1 MIQLYKMA
9 WRDLGRNRR
18 RTFFSMLAL
27 AVGVALL
34 IFMASFI
41 AGEMRGAMQ
50 TSIKLQTGHLQV
62 RAASYNEDK
71 TSLKWED
78 LIENPEALAAQIAA
92 RPEVQAATPRLYA
105 TGIVVAGDTST
116 GVRVIGIDPASAAS
130 APFRDGMVS
139 GSYLTADDR
148 GGLLM
153 GQTLADKLKSASG
166 KKLAPGDTI
175 NLLVN
180 TSNGDVDQQSFV
192 IRGLFSTDTPGYD
205 ESTIFLP
212 LAKAQAIT
220 RTEKHASVIFIL
232 LKDQNQTDAVAAA
245 LQAPAYQVKTYIQLN
260 TLLGEFEQFANV
272 YMYIFYLIVLGIT
285 ATVIINTLIMSVFE
299 RTREI
304 GILAAMGMR
313 GGRIM
318 AMFFAESSLLAVGGI
333 AIGVVLGSLLSAY
346 VQRYGFFIGNMG
358 ITGILIGERIYTYL
372 TLNDIVTLTILAFVI
387 TLVASLYPAMLAARM
402 DPVEALHGGK

>member
-27 AVGVALL
+27 AFGVALL

-50 TSIKLQTGHLQV
+50 TSIKLQSGHLQV

-71 TSLKWED
+71 TSLAWED
-78 LIENPEALAAQIAA
+78 LIENPDALAAQIAA
-92 RPEVQAATPRLYA
+92 RPEVQVATPRLYA
-105 TGIVVAGDTST
+105 TGIVAAGDMST
-116 GVRVIGIDPASAAS
+116 GVRVLGIDPASAAS

-139 GSYLTADDR
+139 GDYLTADDR

-153 GQTLADKLKSASG
+153 GRTLADKLG
-166 KKLAPGDTI
+166 LAPGDTI

-180 TSNGDVDQQSFV
+180 TSNGDVDQQPFV
-192 IRGLFSTDTPGYD
+192 IRGLYSTSTPGYD

-212 LAKAQAIT
+212 LAKAQAIA
-220 RTEKHASVIFIL
+220 RAENHASVIFIL
-232 LKDQNQTDAVAAA
+232 LKDQDQANAVAAA
-245 LQAPAYQVKTYIQLN
+245 LQAPAYQVKTFVQLN
-260 TLLGEFEQFANV
+260 TLLSEFEQFANV

-313 GGRIM
+313 GRRIM

-333 AIGVVLGSLLSAY
+333 TMGIVLGSLLSAY
-346 VQRYGFFIGNMG
+346 VQRYGFFIGDFG

-372 TLNDIVTLTILAFVI
+372 TLNDIVTLTLMAFVI
-387 TLVASLYPAMLAARM
+387 TLLAALYPAWLAAHM
-402 DPVEALHGGK
+402 EPVEALHGGK

>member
-27 AVGVALL
+27 AFGVALL
-34 IFMASFI
+34 VFMASFV
-41 AGEMRGAMQ
+41 AGEIRGA
-50 TSIKLQTGHLQV
+50 LQSAISLQSGHLQV

-78 LIENPEALAAQIAA
+78 LIENPDALAAQIAA
-92 RPEVQAATPRLYA
+92 RPDVQVATPRLYA

-139 GSYLTADDR
+139 GDYLTADDR

-153 GQTLADKLKSASG
+153 GQTLAGKLKLS
-166 KKLAPGDTI
+166 PGDTI
-175 NLLVN
+175 SLLVN
-180 TSNGDVDQQSFV
+180 TSNGDVDQQTFV
-192 IRGLFSTDTPGYD
+192 IRGIYSTGTPGYD
-205 ESTIFLP
+205 ESTVFLP

-220 RTEKHASVIFIL
+220 RAENHASVIFIL
-232 LKDQNQTDAVAAA
+232 LKDQDQANAVAAA
-245 LQAPAYQVKTYIQLN
+245 LQGSAYQVKTYIQLN
-260 TLLGEFEQFANV
+260 PLLSEFEQFANV
-272 YMYIFYLIVLGIT
+272 FMYLFYLIVLGIT

-333 AIGVVLGSLLSAY
+333 VMGVALGSLLSAY
-346 VQRYGFFIGNMG
+346 VQKYGIFIGDFG

-372 TLNDIVTLTILAFVI
+372 TLNDIVTLTIMAFVI
-387 TLVASLYPAMLAARM
+387 TLLAALYPALLAARM
-402 DPVEALHGGK
+402 EPVEALHGGKLA

>member
-27 AVGVALL
+27 AFGVALL
-34 IFMASFI
+34 VFMASFV
-41 AGEMRGAMQ
+41 AGEIRGA
-50 TSIKLQTGHLQV
+50 LQSAISLQSGHLQV
-62 RAASYNEDK
+62 RAASYDEDK

-78 LIENPEALAAQIAA
+78 LIENPDALAAQIAA

-116 GVRVIGIDPASAAS
+116 GVRVIGIDPASPAS

-139 GSYLTADDR
+139 GDYLTADDR
-148 GGLLM
+148 GGLLI
-153 GQTLADKLKSASG
+153 GRTLADRL
-166 KKLAPGDTI
+166 KLAPGDTI
-175 NLLVN
+175 SLLVN

-192 IRGLFSTDTPGYD
+192 IRGLYSTGTPGYD

-220 RTEKHASVIFIL
+220 RAENRASVIFIL
-232 LKDQNQTDAVAAA
+232 LKNQDRTDAVAAA
-245 LQAPAYQVKTYIQLN
+245 LQGPAYQVKTYIQLN
-260 TLLGEFEQFANV
+260 PLLSEFEQFANI

-333 AIGVVLGSLLSAY
+333 VMGVALGSLLSAY
-346 VQRYGFFIGNMG
+346 VQRYGIFIGDFG
-358 ITGILIGERIYTYL
+358 ITGIFIGERIYTYL
-372 TLNDIVTLTILAFVI
+372 TLNDIVILTIMAFII
-387 TLVASLYPAMLAARM
+387 TLLAALYPALLAARM
-402 DPVEALHGGK
+402 EPVEALHGGK

>member
-27 AVGVALL
+27 AFGVALL

-41 AGEMRGAMQ
+41 AGEMRGALQ

-71 TSLKWED
+71 TSLAWED
-78 LIENPEALAAQIAA
+78 LIENPDALAAQIAA
-92 RPEVQAATPRLYA
+92 RPEVQVATPRLYA
-105 TGIVVAGDTST
+105 TGIVVTGDTST
-116 GVRVIGIDPASAAS
+116 GVRVIGIAPASAAS

-139 GSYLTADDR
+139 GDYLTADDR

-153 GQTLADKLKSASG
+153 GQTLAGKLR
-166 KKLAPGDTI
+166 LAPGDTI

-192 IRGLFSTDTPGYD
+192 IRGTYSTGTPGYD

-212 LAKAQAIT
+212 LAKAQAIA
-220 RTEKHASVIFIL
+220 RAENHASVIFIL
-232 LKDQNQTDAVAAA
+232 LKDQDQTDALAAA
-245 LQAPAYQVKTYIQLN
+245 LQGPAYQVKTYIELN
-260 TLLGEFEQFANV
+260 ALLSEFERFANV
-272 YMYIFYLIVLGIT
+272 YMYMFYLIVLGIT

-333 AIGVVLGSLLSAY
+333 AMGIVLGSLLSAY
-346 VQRYGFFIGNMG
+346 VQRYGFFIGDLG
-358 ITGILIGERIYTYL
+358 VTGILIGERIYTYL
-372 TLNDIVTLTILAFVI
+372 TLNDIVTLTIMAFVI
-387 TLVASLYPAMLAARM
+387 TLLAALYPAWLAAKM
-402 DPVEALHGGK
+402 EPVEALHSGK

>member
-1 MIQLYKMA
+1 MIQLYRMA

-27 AVGVALL
+27 AFGVALL
-34 IFMASFI
+34 LFMASFI
-41 AGEMRGAMQ
+41 AGEMRGALQ
-50 TSIKLQTGHLQV
+50 SAIKLQSGHLQV
-62 RAASYNEDK
+62 RAATYNEDK

-78 LIENPEALAAQIAA
+78 LLENPDALAAQIAT

-105 TGIVVAGDTST
+105 TGIVAAGDTST
-116 GVRVIGIDPASAAS
+116 GVRVIGIDPASVAS

-139 GSYLTADDR
+139 GDYLTADDR

-153 GQTLADKLKSASG
+153 GRTLADKL
-166 KKLAPGDTI
+166 KLAPGDTI

-180 TSNGDVDQQSFV
+180 TSNGDVDQQSFA
-192 IRGLFSTDTPGYD
+192 IRGIYSTGTPGYD

-212 LAKAQAIT
+212 LAKAQAIA
-220 RTEKHASVIFIL
+220 RAENHASVIFIL
-232 LKDQNQTDAVAAA
+232 LKDQDQTDALAAA
-245 LQAPAYQVKTYIQLN
+245 LQGPAYQVKTYIELN
-260 TLLGEFEQFANV
+260 ALLNEFEQYANS
-272 YMYIFYLIVLGIT
+272 YMYLFYLIVLVIT

-304 GILAAMGMR
+304 GILAVMGMR

-333 AIGVVLGSLLSAY
+333 VMGVALGSLLSAY
-346 VQRYGFFIGNMG
+346 VQQYGFFIGDFG

-372 TLNDIVTLTILAFVI
+372 TLNDIVTLTIMAFVI
-387 TLVASLYPAMLAARM
+387 TLLAALYPAWLAAKM
-402 DPVEALHGGK
+402 EPVEALHSGK

>member
-1 MIQLYKMA
+1 MIKLYKMA

-27 AVGVALL
+27 AFGVALL
-34 IFMASFI
+34 LFMASFI

-50 TSIKLQTGHLQV
+50 TSIKLQSGHLQV
-62 RAASYNEDK
+62 WAASYNEDK

-78 LIENPEALAAQIAA
+78 LIQNPDALAAQLAA
-92 RPEVQAATPRLYA
+92 RPEVLTATPRLYA
-105 TGIVVAGDTST
+105 TGIVAAGNTST
-116 GVRVIGIDPASAAS
+116 GVRVIGIDPASVAS

-139 GSYLTADDR
+139 GDYLTADDR

-153 GQTLADKLKSASG
+153 GRTLADKL
-166 KKLAPGDTI
+166 KLAPGDTI
-175 NLLVN
+175 NLLAN
-180 TSNGDVDQQSFV
+180 TSNGDVDQQVFV
-192 IRGLFSTDTPGYD
+192 IRGIYSTDTPGYD

-220 RTEKHASVIFIL
+220 RAENHASVIFIL
-232 LKDQNQTDAVAAA
+232 LKDQDQTDAMAAA
-245 LQAPAYQVKTYIQLN
+245 LQGPAYQVKTYIELN
-260 TLLGEFEQFANV
+260 ALLNEFEQYANSMF
-272 YMYIFYLIVLGIT
+272 YLFYLIVLGIT

-313 GGRIM
+313 GRRIM

-333 AIGVVLGSLLSAY
+333 AMGVVLGSLLSAY
-346 VQRYGFFIGNMG
+346 VQRYGFFIGDFG
-358 ITGILIGERIYTYL
+358 ITGILIGERIYAYL
-372 TLNDIVTLTILAFVI
+372 TLNDIVTLTIMAFVI
-387 TLVASLYPAMLAARM
+387 TLLASLYPAWMAAHM
-402 DPVEALHGGK
+402 EPAEALHGGK

>member
-18 RTFFSMLAL
+18 RTVFSILAL
-27 AVGVALL
+27 AFGVALL
-34 IFMASFI
+34 IFMAAFVS
-41 AGEMRGAMQ
+41 GEMRGSLQ
-50 TSIKLQTGHLQV
+50 TSIKLQSGHLQV

-71 TSLKWED
+71 TSLAWKD
-78 LIENPEALAAQIAA
+78 LIENPDVLAAQVAA
-92 RPEVQAATPRLYA
+92 RPEVQVATPRLYA
-105 TGIVVAGDTST
+105 TGIVAAGHTST
-116 GVRVIGIDPASAAS
+116 GVRVMGIDPASAAS

-139 GSYLTADDR
+139 GDYLTADDR

-153 GQTLADKLKSASG
+153 GQTLADKLR
-166 KKLAPGDTI
+166 LAPGDTI

-180 TSNGDVDQQSFV
+180 TSNGDVDQQPFV
-192 IRGLFSTDTPGYD
+192 IRGLYSTGTPGYD

-212 LAKAQAIT
+212 LAKAQAIS
-220 RTEKHASVIFIL
+220 RAENHASVIFIL
-232 LKDQNQTDAVAAA
+232 LKDQDQTDAVAAA

-260 TLLGEFEQFANV
+260 PLLSEFEQFANV
-272 YMYIFYLIVLGIT
+272 YMYLFYLIVLGIT
-285 ATVIINTLIMSVFE
+285 ATVIVNTLVMSVFE

-313 GGRIM
+313 GSRIM

-333 AIGVVLGSLLSAY
+333 AVGVVLGSLLSAY
-346 VQRYGFFIGNMG
+346 VQRYGFFIGDFG

-372 TLNDIVTLTILAFVI
+372 TLNDIVTLTIMAFVI
-387 TLVASLYPAMLAARM
+387 TLLAALYPAWLAAKM
-402 DPVEALHGGK
+402 EPVEALHSGK

>member
-34 IFMASFI
+34 VFMASFV
-41 AGEMRGAMQ
+41 AGEMRGALQ
-50 TSIKLQTGHLQV
+50 TSIKLQSGHLQV

-71 TSLKWED
+71 TSLAWED
-78 LIENPEALAAQIAA
+78 LIEDPDALAAQIAA
-92 RPEVQAATPRLYA
+92 MPEVQVATPRLYA

-116 GVRVIGIDPASAAS
+116 GVRVLGIDPASAAS
-130 APFRDGMVS
+130 TPFREGVVS
-139 GSYLTADDR
+139 GEFLTADDR

-153 GQTLADKLKSASG
+153 GQTLADKLR
-166 KKLAPGDTI
+166 LAPGDTI

-180 TSNGDVDQQSFV
+180 TSNGDVDQQPFV
-192 IRGLFSTDTPGYD
+192 IRGLYSTGTPGYD

-212 LAKAQAIT
+212 LSKAQAIS
-220 RTEKHASVIFIL
+220 RAENHASVIFIL
-232 LKDQNQTDAVAAA
+232 LKDQAQTDAVAAA
-245 LQAPAYQVKTYIQLN
+245 LQAPAYQVKTFIQLN
-260 TLLGEFEQFANV
+260 PLLSEFEQFANV
-272 YMYIFYLIVLGIT
+272 YMYLFYLIVLGIT
-285 ATVIINTLIMSVFE
+285 ATVIVNTLVMSVFE

-313 GGRIM
+313 GRRIM

-333 AIGVVLGSLLSAY
+333 VMGAVLGSLLSAY
-346 VQRYGFFIGNMG
+346 VQRYGFFIGEIGM
-358 ITGILIGERIYTYL
+358 TGILIGERIYTYL
-372 TLNDIVTLTILAFVI
+372 TLNDVVTLAIMAFVI
-387 TLVASLYPAMLAARM
+387 TLLAALYPAWMAAKM
-402 DPVEALHGGK
+402 EPVEALHSDK

>member
-1 MIQLYKMA
+1 MVQLYKMA

-18 RTFFSMLAL
+18 RTLFSMLAL
-27 AVGVALL
+27 AFGVALL
-34 IFMASFI
+34 VFMASFL
-41 AGEMRGAMQ
+41 AGEMRGSLQ
-50 TSIKLQTGHLQV
+50 TAIKLQSGHLQV

-78 LIENPEALAAQIAA
+78 LIENPDVLAAQIAA
-92 RPEVQAATPRLYA
+92 RPEVQVATPRLYA

-116 GVRVIGIDPASAAS
+116 GVRVIGIDPSSAAS

-139 GSYLTADDR
+139 GDYLTTDDR

-153 GQTLADKLKSASG
+153 GQTLADKL
-166 KKLAPGDTI
+166 KLAPGDTI

-192 IRGLFSTDTPGYD
+192 IRGIYSTGTPGYD

-212 LAKAQAIT
+212 LAKAQAIA
-220 RTEKHASVIFIL
+220 RAENHASVIFIL
-232 LKDQNQTDAVAAA
+232 LKDQDQTDAVAAA
-245 LQAPAYQVKTYIQLN
+245 LALAYQVKTYVQLN
-260 TLLGEFEQFANV
+260 ALLSDFEQFANV
-272 YMYIFYLIVLGIT
+272 YMYLFYLIVLGIT

-304 GILAAMGMR
+304 GILAAIGMK
-313 GGRIM
+313 GARIM

-333 AIGVVLGSLLSAY
+333 VMGVALGSLLSAY
-346 VQRYGFFIGNMG
+346 VQRYGIFIGDFG
-358 ITGILIGERIYTYL
+358 ITGMLIGERIYTYL
-372 TLNDIVTLTILAFVI
+372 TLSDIVTLTIMAFVI
-387 TLVASLYPAMLAARM
+387 TLLAALYPAIVAAKM
-402 DPVEALHGGK
+402 EPVEALHGGK

>member
-27 AVGVALL
+27 AFGVALL

-50 TSIKLQTGHLQV
+50 TSIKLQSGHLQV
-62 RAASYNEDK
+62 RAATYNEDK

-78 LIENPEALAAQIAA
+78 LIENPDALAAQVAA
-92 RPEVQAATPRLYA
+92 RPEVQVATPRLYA
-105 TGIVVAGDTST
+105 TGIVAAGDTST

-139 GSYLTADDR
+139 GDYLSADDR

-153 GQTLADKLKSASG
+153 GQTLADKL
-166 KKLAPGDTI
+166 KLAPGDTI

-180 TSNGDVDQQSFV
+180 TSNGDVDQQPFV
-192 IRGLFSTDTPGYD
+192 IRGLYSTGTPGYD

-212 LAKAQAIT
+212 LAKAQAIA
-220 RTEKHASVIFIL
+220 RAENHASVIFIL
-232 LKDQNQTDAVAAA
+232 LKDQDQAGAVAAA
-245 LQAPAYQVKTYIQLN
+245 LQAPAYQVKTFVQLN
-260 TLLGEFEQFANV
+260 TLLSEFEQFANV

-333 AIGVVLGSLLSAY
+333 VMGVALGSLLSAY
-346 VQRYGFFIGNMG
+346 VQRYGFFIGDFG

-387 TLVASLYPAMLAARM
+387 TLLAALYPAWLAAHM
-402 DPVEALHGGK
+402 EPVEALRGEK

>member
-27 AVGVALL
+27 AFGVALL
-34 IFMASFI
+34 LFMASFI
-41 AGEMRGAMQ
+41 AGEMRGALQ
-50 TSIKLQTGHLQV
+50 SAIKLQSGHLQV
-62 RAASYNEDK
+62 RAATYNEDK

-78 LIENPEALAAQIAA
+78 LLENPDALAAQIAA

-105 TGIVVAGDTST
+105 TGIVAAGDTST
-116 GVRVIGIDPASAAS
+116 GVRVIGIDPASVAS

-139 GSYLTADDR
+139 GDYLTADDR

-153 GQTLADKLKSASG
+153 GRTLADKL
-166 KKLAPGDTI
+166 KLAPGDTI

-180 TSNGDVDQQSFV
+180 TSNGDVDQQPFA
-192 IRGLFSTDTPGYD
+192 IRGIYSTDTPGYD

-220 RTEKHASVIFIL
+220 RAENHASVIFIL
-232 LKDQNQTDAVAAA
+232 LKDQDQTDALAAA
-245 LQAPAYQVKTYIQLN
+245 LQGPAYQVKTYIELN
-260 TLLGEFEQFANV
+260 ALLSEFEQYANSMF
-272 YMYIFYLIVLGIT
+272 YLFYLIVLGIT

-318 AMFFAESSLLAVGGI
+318 AMFFAESSLLAAGGI
-333 AIGVVLGSLLSAY
+333 VMGVALGSLLSAY
-346 VQRYGFFIGNMG
+346 VQQYGFFIGDLG

-372 TLNDIVTLTILAFVI
+372 TLNDIVTLTIMAFVI
-387 TLVASLYPAMLAARM
+387 TLLAALYPAWLAAHM
-402 DPVEALHGGK
+402 EPVEALHGSK

>member
-27 AVGVALL
+27 AFGVALL
-34 IFMASFI
+34 LFMASFV
-41 AGEMRGAMQ
+41 AGEMRGALQ
-50 TSIKLQTGHLQV
+50 SAIKLQSGHLQV

-78 LIENPEALAAQIAA
+78 LIENPDALAAQIAA

-139 GSYLTADDR
+139 GDYLTTDDR

-153 GQTLADKLKSASG
+153 GKTLAGKL
-166 KKLAPGDTI
+166 KLAPGDTI

-192 IRGLFSTDTPGYD
+192 IRGLYSTGTPGYD

-212 LAKAQAIT
+212 LAKAQAIA
-220 RTEKHASVIFIL
+220 RAEKHASVIFIL
-232 LKDQNQTDAVAAA
+232 LKDQDQTDAVAAA
-245 LQAPAYQVKTYIQLN
+245 LAPAYQVKTYIQLN
-260 TLLGEFEQFANV
+260 ALLSEWEQFANA

-285 ATVIINTLIMSVFE
+285 ATVIINTLVMSVFE

-304 GILAAMGMR
+304 GILAAMGMK

-346 VQRYGFFIGNMG
+346 VQRYGFFIGEMG

-372 TLNDIVTLTILAFVI
+372 TLNDIVTLTIMAFVI
-387 TLVASLYPAMLAARM
+387 TLLAALYPAWLAAKM
-402 DPVEALHGGK
+402 EPVEALHSGK

>member
-27 AVGVALL
+27 AFGVALL
-34 IFMASFI
+34 LFMASFI
-41 AGEMRGAMQ
+41 AGEMRGALQ
-50 TSIKLQTGHLQV
+50 SAIKLQSGHLQV
-62 RAASYNEDK
+62 RAATYNEDK

-78 LIENPEALAAQIAA
+78 LLENPDALAAQIAA

-105 TGIVVAGDTST
+105 TGIVAAGDTST
-116 GVRVIGIDPASAAS
+116 GVRVIGIDPASVAS

-139 GSYLTADDR
+139 GDYLTADDR

-153 GQTLADKLKSASG
+153 GRTLADKL
-166 KKLAPGDTI
+166 KLAPGDTI

-180 TSNGDVDQQSFV
+180 TSNGDVDQQSFA
-192 IRGLFSTDTPGYD
+192 IRGIYSTDTPGYD
-205 ESTIFLP
+205 ENTIFLP

-220 RTEKHASVIFIL
+220 RAENHASVIFIL
-232 LKDQNQTDAVAAA
+232 LKDQDQTDALAAA
-245 LQAPAYQVKTYIQLN
+245 LQGPAYQVKTYIELN
-260 TLLGEFEQFANV
+260 ALLSEFEQYANS
-272 YMYIFYLIVLGIT
+272 YMYLFYLIVLGIT

-333 AIGVVLGSLLSAY
+333 VMGVALGSLLSAY
-346 VQRYGFFIGNMG
+346 VQQYGFFIGDFG

-372 TLNDIVTLTILAFVI
+372 TLNDIVTLTIMAFVI
-387 TLVASLYPAMLAARM
+387 TLLAALYPAWMAAHM
-402 DPVEALHGGK
+402 EPVEALHGSK

>member
-1 MIQLYKMA
+1 MMQLYKMA

-34 IFMASFI
+34 LFMASFI
-41 AGEMRGAMQ
+41 AGEMRGALQ
-50 TSIKLQTGHLQV
+50 SAIKLQSGHLQV
-62 RAASYNEDK
+62 QAASYNEDK
-71 TSLKWED
+71 TSLDFAD
-78 LIENPEALAAQIAA
+78 LLENPDALAAQIAA
-92 RPEVQAATPRLYA
+92 RPEVQTATPRLYA
-105 TGIVVAGDTST
+105 TAIVVAGDTST
-116 GVRVIGIDPASAAS
+116 GVRLIGIDPASAAN

-139 GSYLTADDR
+139 GDYLAADDR

-153 GQTLADKLKSASG
+153 GKTLADKLG
-166 KKLAPGDTI
+166 LAPGATV

-192 IRGLFSTDTPGYD
+192 IRGIYSTRTPGYD

-220 RTEKHASVIFIL
+220 RAENHASIIFIL
-232 LKDQNQTDAVAAA
+232 LKDQDQTDAVVAA
-245 LQAPAYQVKTYIQLN
+245 LQAPAYQVKNYIQLN
-260 TLLGEFEQFANV
+260 ALLSEFEQFANV
-272 YMYIFYLIVLGIT
+272 YMYVFYLIVLGIT

-333 AIGVVLGSLLSAY
+333 VMGVALGSLLSAY
-346 VQRYGFFIGNMG
+346 VQHYGFFIGDLG
-358 ITGILIGERIYTYL
+358 VTGILIGERIYTYL
-372 TLNDIVTLTILAFVI
+372 TLNDVVTLSIMALVI
-387 TLVASLYPAMLAARM
+387 TLLAALYPAMVAANLE
-402 DPVEALHGGK
+402 PVEALHGGK

>member
-27 AVGVALL
+27 AFGVALL
-34 IFMASFI
+34 VFMASFI

-50 TSIKLQTGHLQV
+50 TSIKLQSGHLQV

-78 LIENPEALAAQIAA
+78 LIENPDALAAQITA
-92 RPEVQAATPRLYA
+92 RPAVLAATPRLYA
-105 TGIVVAGDTST
+105 TGIVAAGNTST
-116 GVRVIGIDPASAAS
+116 GVRVIGIDPNSAAS
-130 APFRDGMVS
+130 APFREGMVS
-139 GSYLTADDR
+139 GDYLTADDR

-153 GQTLADKLKSASG
+153 GQTLADKLR
-166 KKLAPGDTI
+166 LAPGDTL

-180 TSNGDVDQQSFV
+180 TSNGDVDQQRFV
-192 IRGLFSTDTPGYD
+192 IRGIYSTDTPGYD

-220 RTEKHASVIFIL
+220 RAGNHASIIFIL
-232 LKDQNQTDAVAAA
+232 LKDQDQTDAVAAA
-245 LQAPAYQVKTYIQLN
+245 LQAPAYQVKTFLQLN
-260 TLLGEFEQFANV
+260 TLLSEFEQFANV

-304 GILAAMGMR
+304 GILAAIGMTGR
-313 GGRIM
+313 RIM

-333 AIGVVLGSLLSAY
+333 AMGVVLGSLLSAY
-346 VQRYGFFIGNMG
+346 VQRYGFFIGDFG
-358 ITGILIGERIYTYL
+358 ITGILIGERIYAYL
-372 TLNDIVTLTILAFVI
+372 TLNDVVTLTIMAFVV
-387 TLVASLYPAMLAARM
+387 TLLAALYPAWLAAHM
-402 DPVEALHGGK
+402 EPVEALHGGQ

>member
-9 WRDLGRNRR
+9 LRDLGRNRR

-71 TSLKWED
+71 TSLAWED
-78 LIENPEALAAQIAA
+78 LIENPDALAAQIAA
-92 RPEVQAATPRLYA
+92 RPEVQVATPRLYA
-105 TGIVVAGDTST
+105 TGIVVTGDTST
-116 GVRVIGIDPASAAS
+116 GVRVLGIDPTSAAS
-130 APFRDGMVS
+130 APFRDGVVS
-139 GSYLTADDR
+139 GNYLTADDR

-153 GQTLADKLKSASG
+153 GRTLADKLG
-166 KKLAPGDTI
+166 LAPGDTI

-192 IRGLFSTDTPGYD
+192 IRGLYSTDTPGYD
-205 ESTIFLP
+205 ESTVFLP
-212 LAKAQAIT
+212 LAKAQAIA
-220 RTEKHASVIFIL
+220 RAENHASVIFIL
-232 LKDQNQTDAVAAA
+232 LKDQDQTDAVAAA
-245 LQAPAYQVKTYIQLN
+245 LQAPAYQVKTFVQLN
-260 TLLGEFEQFANV
+260 TLLSEYEQFANV

-333 AIGVVLGSLLSAY
+333 AIGIVLGSLLSAY
-346 VQRYGFFIGNMG
+346 VQRYGFFIGEMG
-358 ITGILIGERIYTYL
+358 ITGILIGERIYPHL

-387 TLVASLYPAMLAARM
+387 TLLAALYPAWLAAKM
-402 DPVEALHGGK
+402 EPVEALHGGK

>member
-27 AVGVALL
+27 AFGVALL

-41 AGEMRGAMQ
+41 AGEMRGALQ
-50 TSIKLQTGHLQV
+50 TSIKLQSGHLQV

-78 LIENPEALAAQIAA
+78 LIENPDALAAQIAA
-92 RPEVQAATPRLYA
+92 RPEVLTATPRLYA
-105 TGIVVAGDTST
+105 TGIVAAGDTST

-139 GSYLTADDR
+139 GDYLSADDR

-153 GQTLADKLKSASG
+153 GRTLADKLR
-166 KKLAPGDTI
+166 LAPGDTI

-180 TSNGDVDQQSFV
+180 TSNGDVDQQPFV
-192 IRGLFSTDTPGYD
+192 IRGLYSTDTPGYD
-205 ESTIFLP
+205 ESTVFLP
-212 LAKAQAIT
+212 LAKAQAIA
-220 RTEKHASVIFIL
+220 RAENHASVIFIL
-232 LKDQNQTDAVAAA
+232 LKDQDQTDAVAAA
-245 LQAPAYQVKTYIQLN
+245 LQAPAYQVKTFVQLN
-260 TLLGEFEQFANV
+260 TLLSEFEQFANV

-313 GGRIM
+313 GRRIM

-333 AIGVVLGSLLSAY
+333 AMGIVLGSLLSAY
-346 VQRYGFFIGNMG
+346 VQRYGFFIGDFG

-372 TLNDIVTLTILAFVI
+372 TLNDIVTLTIMAFVI
-387 TLVASLYPAMLAARM
+387 TLLAALYPAWLAAHM
-402 DPVEALHGGK
+402 EPVEALHGGK

>member
-27 AVGVALL
+27 AFGVALL
-34 IFMASFI
+34 LFMASFI
-41 AGEMRGAMQ
+41 AGEMRGALQ
-50 TSIKLQTGHLQV
+50 SAIKLQSGHLQV
-62 RAASYNEDK
+62 RAATYNEDK

-78 LIENPEALAAQIAA
+78 LLENPDALAAQIAT

-105 TGIVVAGDTST
+105 TGIVAAGDTST
-116 GVRVIGIDPASAAS
+116 GVRVIGIDPASVAS

-139 GSYLTADDR
+139 GDYLTADDR

-153 GQTLADKLKSASG
+153 GRTLADKL
-166 KKLAPGDTI
+166 KLAPGDTI

-192 IRGLFSTDTPGYD
+192 IRGLYSTGTPGYD

-212 LAKAQAIT
+212 LAKAQAIA
-220 RTEKHASVIFIL
+220 RAENHASVIFIL
-232 LKDQNQTDAVAAA
+232 LKDQDQTDAVAAA
-245 LQAPAYQVKTYIQLN
+245 LQAPAYQVKTFVQLN
-260 TLLGEFEQFANV
+260 TLLSEFEQFANV
-272 YMYIFYLIVLGIT
+272 YMYMFYLIVLGIT

-333 AIGVVLGSLLSAY
+333 VMGVALGSLLSAY
-346 VQRYGFFIGNMG
+346 VQQYGFFIGDLG

-372 TLNDIVTLTILAFVI
+372 TLNDIVTLTIMAFVI
-387 TLVASLYPAMLAARM
+387 TLLAALYPAWLAAHM
-402 DPVEALHGGK
+402 EPVEALHGGK

>member
-27 AVGVALL
+27 AFGVALL

-50 TSIKLQTGHLQV
+50 TSIKLQSGHLQV

-71 TSLKWED
+71 TSLAWED
-78 LIENPEALAAQIAA
+78 LIENPDALAAQIAA
-92 RPEVQAATPRLYA
+92 RPEVQVATPRLYA
-105 TGIVVAGDTST
+105 TGIVAAGDTST
-116 GVRVIGIDPASAAS
+116 GVRVLGIDPTSAAS
-130 APFRDGMVS
+130 APFRDGMAS
-139 GSYLTADDR
+139 GDYLTADDR

-153 GQTLADKLKSASG
+153 GRTLADKLG
-166 KKLAPGDTI
+166 LAPGDTI

-180 TSNGDVDQQSFV
+180 TSNGDVDQQPFV
-192 IRGLFSTDTPGYD
+192 IRGLYSTGTPGYD

-212 LAKAQAIT
+212 LAKAQAIA
-220 RTEKHASVIFIL
+220 RAENHASVIFIL
-232 LKDQNQTDAVAAA
+232 LKDQDQTDAVAAA
-245 LQAPAYQVKTYIQLN
+245 LQAPAYQVKTFVQLN
-260 TLLGEFEQFANV
+260 TLLSEFEQFANV

-333 AIGVVLGSLLSAY
+333 VMGVALGSLLSAY
-346 VQRYGFFIGNMG
+346 VQQYGFFIGDFG

-372 TLNDIVTLTILAFVI
+372 TLNDIVTLTIMAFVI
-387 TLVASLYPAMLAARM
+387 TLLAALYPAWLAAHM
-402 DPVEALHGGK
+402 EPVEALHGSK

>member
-27 AVGVALL
+27 AFGVALL
-34 IFMASFI
+34 LFMASFI
-41 AGEMRGAMQ
+41 AGEMRGALQ
-50 TSIKLQTGHLQV
+50 SAIKLQSGHLQV
-62 RAASYNEDK
+62 RAATYNEDK
-71 TSLKWED
+71 TSLAWED
-78 LIENPEALAAQIAA
+78 LLENPDALAAQIAT

-105 TGIVVAGDTST
+105 TGIVAAGDTST
-116 GVRVIGIDPASAAS
+116 GVRVIGIDPASVAS

-139 GSYLTADDR
+139 GDYLTADDR

-153 GQTLADKLKSASG
+153 GRTLADKL
-166 KKLAPGDTI
+166 KLAPGDTI

-180 TSNGDVDQQSFV
+180 TSNGDVDQQSFA
-192 IRGLFSTDTPGYD
+192 IRGIYSTGTPGYD

-212 LAKAQAIT
+212 LAKAQAIA
-220 RTEKHASVIFIL
+220 RAENHASVIFIL
-232 LKDQNQTDAVAAA
+232 LKDQDQTDALATA
-245 LQAPAYQVKTYIQLN
+245 LQGPAYQVKTYIELN
-260 TLLGEFEQFANV
+260 ALLSEFEQYANS
-272 YMYIFYLIVLGIT
+272 YMYLFYLIVLGIT

-333 AIGVVLGSLLSAY
+333 VMGVALGSLLSAY
-346 VQRYGFFIGNMG
+346 VQQYGFFIGDFG

-372 TLNDIVTLTILAFVI
+372 TLNDIVTLTIMAFVI
-387 TLVASLYPAMLAARM
+387 TLLAALYPAWLAAKM
-402 DPVEALHGGK
+402 EPVEALHGGK

>member
-27 AVGVALL
+27 AFGVALL
-34 IFMASFI
+34 LFMASFI

-50 TSIKLQTGHLQV
+50 TSIKLQSGHLQV
-62 RAASYNEDK
+62 WAASYNEDK

-78 LIENPEALAAQIAA
+78 LIQNPDALAAQLAA
-92 RPEVQAATPRLYA
+92 QPEVLAATPRLYA
-105 TGIVVAGDTST
+105 TGIVAAGNTST
-116 GVRVIGIDPASAAS
+116 GVRVIGIDPASIAS

-139 GSYLTADDR
+139 GDYLTADDR

-153 GQTLADKLKSASG
+153 GRTLADKL
-166 KKLAPGDTI
+166 KLAPGDTI

-180 TSNGDVDQQSFV
+180 TSNGDVDQQVFA
-192 IRGLFSTDTPGYD
+192 IRGIYSTDTPGYD

-220 RTEKHASVIFIL
+220 RAENHASVIFIL
-232 LKDQNQTDAVAAA
+232 LKDQDQTDAMAAA
-245 LQAPAYQVKTYIQLN
+245 LQGPAYQVKTYLELN
-260 TLLGEFEQFANV
+260 ALLNEFEQYANSMF
-272 YMYIFYLIVLGIT
+272 YLFYLIVLGIT

-313 GGRIM
+313 GRRIM

-333 AIGVVLGSLLSAY
+333 AMGVVLGSLLSAY
-346 VQRYGFFIGNMG
+346 VQRYGFFIGDFG
-358 ITGILIGERIYTYL
+358 ITGILIGERIYAYL
-372 TLNDIVTLTILAFVI
+372 TLDNIVTLTIMAFVI
-387 TLVASLYPAMLAARM
+387 TLLASLYPAWMAAHM
-402 DPVEALHGGK
+402 EPVEALHGGK